1 MITSIFLS
9 LNALNYCE
17 SCRGLSFCDHFWLGP
32 SDMSFHWVMGVNI
45 PCLYGVFSCWQR
57 PDAVSLSCCVISW
70 VSSHLLLCNV
80 SICALKKKLC
90 EKKKTLQKYCFYAP
104 RRKKEPISSAVN
116 MAKSHYSFKVLHTR
130 FTKRRCWLLSQL
142 ESGDP
147 SAHIRFWQYCP
158 IFDTWYFLKRFM
170 WDILFAL

>member
-1 MITSIFLS
+1 MITCIFLS

-32 SDMSFHWVMGVNI
+32 SDMSFHWVMCVNI
-45 PCLYGVFSCWQR
+45 PCLYDVFSCWQR
-57 PDAVSLSCCVISW
+57 PDAVSLFCCVISW
-70 VSSHLLLCNV
+70 VSSHLLLRN
-80 SICALKKKLC
+80 ATKKLC
-90 EKKKTLQKYCFYAP
+90 GEKNSSKYHKRFYAW

-116 MAKSHYSFKVLHTR
+116 MAKSRYSFKVLHTR
-130 FTKRRCWLLSQL
+130 FTKRRCWLLFQL